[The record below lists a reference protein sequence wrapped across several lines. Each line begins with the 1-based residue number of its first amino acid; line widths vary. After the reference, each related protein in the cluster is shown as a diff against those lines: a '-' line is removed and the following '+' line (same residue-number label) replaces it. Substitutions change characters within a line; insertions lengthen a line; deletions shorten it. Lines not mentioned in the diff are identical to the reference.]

1 MRPATFKAICL
12 IDPNFDTEKL
22 TADAMIEHI
31 KSRDFAIVDG
41 KWVDGK
47 RPTIFHVQEVPHHL
61 WESYVEQGVN
71 EAEKCSNAFRAGV
84 FLVENLVGDDDVALT
99 KWEPQSKSKHGV
111 RVPMTAEESARF
123 SPADRLEIG
132 AVVYQH
138 SFLARRIAVTFQLPS
153 SVHERLVSRRFLH
166 VEPSQTT
173 PEATSSEPQSA
184 TSEAPTAVT
193 EIPTGAAAAV
203 SG

>member
-22 TADAMIEHI
+22 TAEQMIKHI
-31 KSRDFAIVDG
+31 ETRDFSIIDG
-41 KWVDGK
+41 KWVDGQ

-71 EAEKCSNAFRAGV
+71 EAEKFSNAFKAGV
-84 FLVENLVGDDDVALT
+84 FLVENVVCDDGVSLT

-111 RVPMTAEESARF
+111 RVPMTAEESKRF
-123 SPADRLEIG
+123 SPAERLEIG

-138 SFLARRIAVTFQLPS
+138 SFLARRIEVTFPLPS
-153 SVHERLVSRRFLH
+153 SVHARLVSRRFLH

-173 PEATSSEPQSA
+173 PEATSSEPQSV
-184 TSEAPTAVT
+184 TSEAPTVVT
-193 EIPTGAAAAV
+193 ETPTGAAAAV